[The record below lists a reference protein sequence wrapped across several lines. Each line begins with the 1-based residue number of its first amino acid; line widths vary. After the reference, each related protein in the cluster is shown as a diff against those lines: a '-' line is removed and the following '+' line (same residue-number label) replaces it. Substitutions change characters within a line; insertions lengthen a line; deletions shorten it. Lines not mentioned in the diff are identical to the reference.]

1 MSSNDSLNWQEI
13 MEIGAEALGSSMGK
27 AIINKIYSGERRNEN
42 EQLIRQ
48 AIEEICER
56 IKKIVD
62 QAFLEEYIAD
72 CNSIAKRLPT
82 YNETN
87 DPEILHSIFDEGA
100 NLIERLKRFDTIE
113 SITTINCMS
122 TLHLTAIKALSEHS
136 SEFSGYKETLKR
148 YGKDYADWSE
158 SHSERLVELTKES
171 VGEPNY
177 SPSSYIIEPHRSSTN
192 GFSNPTLKY
201 HFYFIDNW
209 DLHTNTTLHH
219 YMSHQIELTDLGWWR
234 TIGTINPNYEL
245 TEQGLHAPVI
255 QNGYLEAR
263 KAIMEMREAFL
274 QERLDVANT
283 MKKTILSSCETW
295 RSF

>member
-1 MSSNDSLNWQEI
+1 MPSNDTLNWQEI

-27 AIINKIYSGERRNEN
+27 AIINKIYSSERRNEN

-72 CNSIAKRLPT
+72 CNSIAKRLPA

-136 SEFSGYKETLKR
+136 NEFSGYKETLKR

-158 SHSERLVELTKES
+158 SHSERLIELTKAS
-171 VGEPNY
+171 VGEAYIWSN
-177 SPSSYIIEPHRSSTN
+177 SFIIEPPRDRNNHNSY
-192 GFSNPTLKY
+192 PTLKY
-201 HFYFIDNW
+201 HFHFIDNW
-209 DLHTNTTLHH
+209 DFSPLKVHH
-219 YMSHQIELTDLGWWR
+219 YFSNQIQLTDFSWW
-234 TIGTINPNYEL
+234 TVGGTFNRDYEL

-255 QNGYLEAR
+255 QNGYPEAR
-263 KAIMEMREAFL
+263 KAMTEMREAFL
-274 QERLDVANT
+274 QERLDFANT
-283 MKKTILSSCETW
+283 MKETILSSCETW